1 MKQWIAAAAL
11 CLFATAANA
20 LVITPNKLCDANSY
34 VHKPLSPTHPLDP
47 NSAAIVAG
55 LNAHSPIKYTSIRP
69 TMASPI
75 FVVGDINPEQ
85 PHYQRPLLGSSP
97 PRRN

>member
-1 MKQWIAAAAL
+1 MKQSIAAAAL

-20 LVITPNKLCDANSY
+20 LVITPNKQCDANSY
-34 VHKPLSPTHPLDP
+34 VHEPLSPTHPLDP

-55 LNAHSPIKYTSIRP
+55 LNAHSPIKYINTSDY
-69 TMASPI
+69 ASPI